1 MTELILRESSLSL
14 ILQNENI
21 FRNLS
26 STLLYQKLFQW
37 GQSIKNGYIC
47 MSLSVKCLPRVFISN
62 YFGKRRIVGVKKTA
76 TTTKQTRVFTLSCQI
91 FFQLVIFHL
100 ANPAFSRNRK
110 CRVTSFLPVSRVQS
124 SRDLAWV
131 WFWASWMGSLWRRN
145 YRKRWAVRAGWDPGS
160 PRRTKHTSCRRKWFG
175 C

>member
-1 MTELILRESSLSL
+1 MHESFSKVFTTRFY
-14 ILQNENI
+14 I
-21 FRNLS
+21 
-26 STLLYQKLFQW
+26 KLFH
-37 GQSIKNGYIC
+37 QSLWSAKAYCGC
-47 MSLSVKCLPRVFISN
+47 
-62 YFGKRRIVGVKKTA
+62 KK
-76 TTTKQTRVFTLSCQI
+76 KQQLQQNRQTRMFTPSYQI

-100 ANPAFSRNRK
+100 TNPAFSRNRK